1 MIDPKTY
8 DQDAL
13 FGSLDKHHIVFFSEG
28 GGDTYENLM
37 LVCAN
42 CHRKIHRDKVPPD
55 ELRQKKLHWINMKD
69 VVRCHRDSAWPDAC
83 VIHLTPDG
91 SPRHSMPLR
100 PVDFVLESVNLRY
113 RLMLS
118 ESDLV
123 LMVAGFVM
131 RRILRPLGQYDHN
144 QTWVDADHVR
154 LAPRREPESILYRG
168 LRFGDD
174 DLADVE
180 ELVGILVVPLMC
192 AMQEGPEFFS
202 PEKVAE
208 ILWGIGGPLSV
219 HREPPS
225 AEFPA
230 RVIADYVGVTLHEQL
245 PSMLQKDRTI
255 SIVGSQLA
263 KYISHALHD
272 HGFSHRWEAG
282 EDWEVAEASMLI
294 AQVVSDTLT
303 HTTGGVHP

>member
-1 MIDPKTY
+1 
-8 DQDAL
+8 
-13 FGSLDKHHIVFFSEG
+13 
-28 GGDTYENLM
+28 
-37 LVCAN
+37 
-42 CHRKIHRDKVPPD
+42 
-55 ELRQKKLHWINMKD
+55 
-69 VVRCHRDSAWPDAC
+69 
-83 VIHLTPDG
+83 
-91 SPRHSMPLR
+91 
-100 PVDFVLESVNLRY
+100 
-113 RLMLS
+113 
-118 ESDLV
+118 
-123 LMVAGFVM
+123 
-131 RRILRPLGQYDHN
+131 
-144 QTWVDADHVR
+144 
-154 LAPRREPESILYRG
+154 
-168 LRFGDD
+168 
-174 DLADVE
+174 
-180 ELVGILVVPLMC
+180 
-192 AMQEGPEFFS
+192 MQEGPEFFS

-255 SIVGSQLA
+255 SNVGSQLA